1 VTIIP
6 INLTLTADQVT
17 MGEGDTMPSSFT
29 GRVSGYAN
37 GDSAAE
43 SPVFIWNGTG
53 TPTIGTY
60 GLVGLLGGKSSGMYG
75 TNYNILQDAGNS
87 KALTIVSRLNTADYE
102 RAITSL
108 IPRHGNQIITPL
120 YGIWVSQPAST
131 VNITTEAMGKVENV
145 KKEAAGKYYVD
156 LDNKRHYLE

>member
-1 VTIIP
+1 
-6 INLTLTADQVT
+6 
-17 MGEGDTMPSSFT
+17 
-29 GRVSGYAN
+29 
-37 GDSAAE
+37 
-43 SPVFIWNGTG
+43 
-53 TPTIGTY
+53 
-60 GLVGLLGGKSSGMYG
+60 MYG

-131 VNITTEAMGKVENV
+131 VNITTEAMDKVENV
-145 KKEAAGKYYVD
+145 KKETAGKYYVD